1 MVCLQG
7 LAGPRMEAKEI
18 SIRTLFLCLGAVLV
32 IELCMRVVTAKSVY
46 HPMLILGGARLL
58 EILLIALIVVTWG
71 QGLSS
76 IGFAQSEMV
85 SGLKKGL
92 LWSAGFGAV
101 TSIVCVGLFAASV
114 NPLSFIRAQIPTQTS
129 DLIFFFI
136 VGGILGPVAEELFFR
151 GILYGFL
158 RRWGVIVALVFSTLI
173 FVLCHPLGH
182 GIPVS
187 RLLGGLLF
195 AVAYEFTGSLMVPI
209 TIHALGNL
217 AIFTISLIST

>member
-18 SIRTLFLCLGAVLV
+18 PIRTLFLCLAAVLAV
-32 IELCMRVVTAKSVY
+32 ELGTRVVTA

-58 EILLIALIVVTWG
+58 EILLIVLIVVTWG
-71 QGLSS
+71 KGLSS
-76 IGFAQSEMV
+76 IGLARSEMV

-92 LWSAGFGAV
+92 IWSAGFGAI
-101 TSIVCVGLFAASV
+101 TSIACVGLFAASI
-114 NPLSFIRAQIPTQTS
+114 NPLTFIRAQIPTHTS
-129 DLIFFFI
+129 DLILFFI

-173 FVLCHPLGH
+173 FVLCHPINS
-182 GIPVS
+182 GIPVT
-187 RLLGGLLF
+187 RLLGGILF
-195 AVAYEFTGSLMVPI
+195 AVAYELSGSLIVPI

-217 AIFTISLIST
+217 AIFTLSLLI